1 MIGNLNA
8 VKLIAENDGGREF
21 HMAGEGDVLSD
32 NASDSDSSES
42 PGSRAPWGADHPCQD
57 PLRERV
63 PFSSQELE
71 LIGREYHRITSTNPR
86 CKSVVKE
93 FCKQSGKMRTWWE
106 LFIHA
111 TSTTLLGWSK
121 GLIRGGIAKNVRRM
135 AGVAES
141 TATDWTGSVYCTK
154 MYIN

>member
-1 MIGNLNA
+1 MESSRDFFEGRGLD
-8 VKLIAENDGGREF
+8 VIAENDGGREF

-42 PGSRAPWGADHPCQD
+42 PGRRAPWGADQPCQD
-57 PLRERV
+57 PLRGRV

-93 FCKQSGKMRTWWE
+93 ILQ
-106 LFIHA
+106 A
-111 TSTTLLGWSK
+111 
-121 GLIRGGIAKNVRRM
+121 IR
-135 AGVAES
+135 
-141 TATDWTGSVYCTK
+141 
-154 MYIN
+154 